1 MKPYSTS
8 EKTKRSLICSAG
20 ELAAKKG
27 FGNVSTRS
35 IAERSGENI
44 GSIHYH
50 FKGKNGLFEEVVKTA
65 ITDLAEQ
72 SIWREAAELMPEEA
86 TPEKLSRVIREMIQ
100 KQIAL
105 LFRSDKPAWH
115 SQVIYQLLQHEGP
128 LYTLFEREVKKPDMD
143 AMRNFFHLIDPEMNE
158 DVVLL
163 RSVIL
168 KMPIFAHAHYMPAI
182 LKMLGRD
189 RYPEEYLQ
197 AMEDLLVC
205 QTQLVLGLPDDKNAG
220 RKAS

>member
-1 MKPYSTS
+1 MKQYSSS
-8 EKTKRSLICSAG
+8 EKTKISLINSAG
-20 ELAAKKG
+20 ELAAKRG
-27 FGNVSTRS
+27 FTNVSTRS

-50 FKGKNGLFEEVVKTA
+50 FKGKDGLFEEVVKTA
-65 ITDLAEQ
+65 IIDLATP
-72 SIWREAAELMPEEA
+72 SIWQEAAELTPEDA
-86 TPEKLSRVIREMIQ
+86 VPEKLSRVIREMVQ
-100 KQIAL
+100 KQITL

-128 LYTLFEREVKKPDMD
+128 LYALFEHEVMKPDMA
-143 AMRNFFHLIDPEMNE
+143 AMRNFFHVIDPEMDE

-182 LKMLGRD
+182 LKMLDRD
-189 RYPEEYLQ
+189 RYPEKYLQ
-197 AMEDLLVC
+197 AMEDFLVC
-205 QTQLVLGLPDDKNAG
+205 QTQLVLGLPDD
-220 RKAS
+220 RKI

>member
-1 MKPYSTS
+1 MKSYSSS
-8 EKTKRSLICSAG
+8 EKTKIALINSAG
-20 ELAAKKG
+20 ELAAQRG
-27 FGNVSTRS
+27 FTNVSTRS

-50 FKGKNGLFEEVVKTA
+50 FKGKDGLFEEVVKTA
-65 ITDLAEQ
+65 IIDLAEP
-72 SIWREAAELMPEEA
+72 SVWREAAELTPEDA
-86 TPEKLSRVIREMIQ
+86 APEKLSRVIREMIK
-100 KQIAL
+100 KQIDL

-128 LYTLFEREVKKPDMD
+128 LYALFEREVMKPDLA
-143 AMRNFFHLIDPEMNE
+143 AMRNFFHVIDPEMDKE
-158 DVVLL
+158 VVLL

-205 QTQLVLGLPDDKNAG
+205 QTQLVLGLPTEGNME
-220 RKAS
+220 RKGS

>member
-1 MKPYSTS
+1 MKSYSSS
-8 EKTKRSLICSAG
+8 EKTKIALINSAG
-20 ELAAKKG
+20 ELAAQRG
-27 FGNVSTRS
+27 FTNVSTRS

-50 FKGKNGLFEEVVKTA
+50 FKGKDGLFEEVVKTA
-65 ITDLAEQ
+65 IIDLAEP
-72 SIWREAAELMPEEA
+72 SVWREAAELTPEDA
-86 TPEKLSRVIREMIQ
+86 APEKLSRVIREMIK
-100 KQIAL
+100 KQIDL

-128 LYTLFEREVKKPDMD
+128 LYALFEREVMKPDLA
-143 AMRNFFHLIDPEMNE
+143 AMRNFFHVIDPEMDKE
-158 DVVLL
+158 VVLL

-197 AMEDLLVC
+197 SMEDLLVC
-205 QTQLVLGLPDDKNAG
+205 QTQLVLGLPTEGNME
-220 RKAS
+220 RKGS